1 MERVCALQS
10 IARRVRELP
19 LPDLASTDWLILLLY
34 VLGMIGLGVSMRS
47 SIKSS
52 RDYFQAGRTLPTW
65 WCALAFIGAGLG
77 APEVIGMGAAGAG
90 FGFRTALYFLLGGVP
105 AILFVAL
112 FMIPLY
118 YDSGAVTLPG
128 YLGLRF
134 DTKTRVLSAGLF
146 VAMALTSVGIALYMV
161 ARIFEALRIFDR
173 LFFAY
178 GWPRE
183 GIFLVCILLAAVP
196 VLIYVLIAGLRA
208 TIMGQFVQFVLL
220 VAGFLPIVWTG
231 LKNIGGWSGLSSS
244 FAALAPASTLGVGP
258 AGIAGLAL
266 TLGFVLGLARWT
278 TDFRVLQMAMA
289 AKCADSARRI
299 PVVAAAVRL
308 AVPFLF
314 VLAGTIAISLPTQ
327 QSKTIV
333 RNENGAIY
341 HEITIVPRVISEGRG
356 LVPALID
363 PATNNP
369 RLDGAGHALLDYSM
383 ATPNLLAHFATT
395 GLLGLAIAGLLAS
408 MMGNIASGM
417 AAVSSVFA
425 CDLYQPLLRKEAND
439 ADLLLA
445 ARWTVA
451 IGVLL
456 SVGVAFAIAAF
467 SREGSATAMT
477 AWLVAIL
484 LVFALLQAPQF
495 ATCVMGVF
503 TRRTSGH
510 GAFAGLVAGVVIAIL
525 HYGLT
530 LPAAARA
537 GLHGGWLAVVYQ
549 YPGIPAQLCFTVVF
563 SFVANFAVAWVV
575 SMSSGRHSYAEL
587 KNLTYPPVATKK
599 AKSKWKRPEILA
611 AGVMLITLVCALL
624 FA

>member
-10 IARRVRELP
+10 IARKVRELQ

-52 RDYFQAGRTLPTW
+52 RDYFQAGRSLPTW
-65 WCALAFIGAGLG
+65 LCALAFIGAGLG
-77 APEVIGMGAAGAG
+77 APEIIGMGAAGAG
-90 FGFRTALYFLLGGVP
+90 FGFRAALYFLLGGVP
-105 AILFVAL
+105 AMLFVAL
-112 FMIPLY
+112 FMIPTY
-118 YDSGAVTLPG
+118 YSSGAVTLPG

-146 VAMALTSVGIALYMV
+146 IAMALTSVGIALYMV
-161 ARIFEALRIFDR
+161 ARILEALRIFDK

-220 VAGFLPIVWTG
+220 VAGFLPIVWIG

-244 FAALAPASTLGVGP
+244 FAALAPASTLGLGP
-258 AGIAGLAL
+258 AGIAGIAL
-266 TLGFVLGLARWT
+266 TLGFVLGTARWT
-278 TDFRVLQMAMA
+278 TDFSVLQMAMA

-314 VLAGTIAISLPTQ
+314 VLAGAIAISLPTQ
-327 QSKTIV
+327 QSKTVV

-341 HEITIVPRVISEGRG
+341 HEITIVPRAISEGRG

-369 RLDGAGHALLDYSM
+369 RLDGAGHALLDYGL

-408 MMGNIASGM
+408 LMSSVASCIV
-417 AAVSSVFA
+417 AVSSVFA
-425 CDLYQPLLRKEAND
+425 CDLYQPLLRKVASD
-439 ADLLLA
+439 TDLLRI

-467 SREGSATAMT
+467 SGKSTAIATS
-477 AWLVAIL
+477 AWLVAIA
-484 LVFALLQAPQF
+484 LVFALLQAPQL
-495 ATCVMGVF
+495 ATCVLGVF
-503 TRRTSGH
+503 SRRTSGH
-510 GAFAGLVAGVVIAIL
+510 GAFAGLVAGVVIALL

-530 LPAAARA
+530 LPAGAHA
-537 GLHGGWLAVVYQ
+537 GLHGGWLAVLYR
-549 YPGIPAQLCFTVVF
+549 YPGIPAQLCFTIVF
-563 SFVANFAVAWVV
+563 SFFANFGVAWVV
-575 SMSSGRHSYAEL
+575 SMASGAPPNTKLEGI
-587 KNLTYPPVATKK
+587 TYPPVATKK

-611 AGVMLITLVCALL
+611 VGVMLITLVFALL

>member
-1 MERVCALQS
+1 
-10 IARRVRELP
+10 VREQQ

-52 RDYFQAGRTLPTW
+52 RDYFQAGRSLPTW
-65 WCALAFIGAGLG
+65 LCALAFIGAGLG
-77 APEVIGMGAAGAG
+77 APEIIGMGAAGAG

-105 AILFVAL
+105 AMLFVSL
-112 FMIPLY
+112 FMIPIY
-118 YDSGAVTLPG
+118 YSSGAVTLPG

-146 VAMALTSVGIALYMV
+146 IAMALTSVGVALYAV

-183 GIFLVCILLAAVP
+183 GIFLVCILLAVVP

-231 LKNIGGWSGLSSS
+231 LMNIGGWSGLSSS
-244 FAALAPASTLGVGP
+244 FAALASASTLRLGP
-258 AGIAGLAL
+258 ASIAGMAL
-266 TLGFVLGLARWT
+266 TLGFVMGAARWT
-278 TDFRVLQMAMA
+278 TDFSVLQMAMA

-314 VLAGTIAISLPTQ
+314 VLAGVIAISMPTQ

-341 HEITIVPRVISEGRG
+341 HEITIVPRAISEGRG

-363 PATNNP
+363 PATNDP
-369 RLDGAGHALLDYSM
+369 RLDGAGHSLLDYSM
-383 ATPNLLAHFATT
+383 ATPNLLAHFAVT

-408 MMGNIASGM
+408 LMSRVASCLI
-417 AAVSSVFA
+417 AVSSVFT
-425 CDLYQPLLRKEAND
+425 CDMYQPLLRQNASDAN
-439 ADLLLA
+439 LLRI

-451 IGVLL
+451 ACVLL
-456 SVGVAFAIAAF
+456 SAGMAFAIAAF
-467 SREGSATAMT
+467 SGKNSAIAIS
-477 AWLVAIL
+477 ACLVGIA
-484 LVFALLQAPQF
+484 LVFALLQAPQL
-495 ATCVMGVF
+495 ATYLLGVF
-503 TRRTSGH
+503 FRRTSVH
-510 GAFAGLVAGVVIAIL
+510 GAFAGLVAAVAVAFL

-530 LPAAARA
+530 LPAGAQA
-537 GLHGGWLAVVYQ
+537 GIQGGWLAVIYR
-549 YPGIPAQLCFTVVF
+549 YPGIPAQLGFTVVL
-563 SFVANFAVAWVV
+563 SFFANFAVAWVV
-575 SMSSGRHSYAEL
+575 SLAGGAPQSTKLE
-587 KNLTYPPVATKK
+587 NLTYPPVTTKK

-611 AGVMLITLVCALL
+611 AGVMLITLVFALL

>member
-1 MERVCALQS
+1 MP
-10 IARRVRELP
+10 ELV
-19 LPDLASTDWLILLLY
+19 STDWLILLLF

-52 RDYFQAGRTLPTW
+52 RDYFQAGRSLPTW
-65 WCALAFIGAGLG
+65 VCALAFIGAGLG

-105 AILFVAL
+105 AMLFVAL

-118 YDSGAVTLPG
+118 YSSGAVTLPG

-134 DTKTRVLSAGLF
+134 DNKTRVLSAGLF
-146 VAMALTSVGIALYMV
+146 IAMVLTSTGIALCV
-161 ARIFEALRIFDR
+161 IARIFEALRIFDQ

-220 VAGFLPIVWTG
+220 VAGFLPPVWIG
-231 LKNIGGWSGLSSS
+231 LKNIGGWSGVSSS
-244 FAALAPASTLGVGP
+244 LAALTPASTIGLGP
-258 AGIAGLAL
+258 AGIAAIAL
-266 TLGFVLGLARWT
+266 TLGFVFGAARWT

-299 PVVAAAVRL
+299 PVIAAAVRL
-308 AVPFLF
+308 AVPFIF
-314 VLAGTIAISLPTQ
+314 VLAGAIAISLPTQ

-341 HEITIVPRVISEGRG
+341 HEITIVPKAMSEGRG
-356 LVPALID
+356 LVPALLD

-369 RLDGAGHALLDYSM
+369 RLDDAGHALLDYSM
-383 ATPNLLAHFATT
+383 ATPNVLAHFATT

-408 MMGNIASGM
+408 LMSSVASGM

-425 CDLYQPLLRKEAND
+425 CDLYQPLLRKKASD
-439 ADLLLA
+439 ADLLRV
-445 ARWTVA
+445 ARWTGA
-451 IGVLL
+451 IGLLL
-456 SVGVAFAIAAF
+456 SVGVAFGGK
-467 SREGSATAMT
+467 GSASAMS
-477 AWLVAIL
+477 AWLVAL
-484 LVFALLQAPQF
+484 VAVFALLQAPQL
-495 ATCVMGVF
+495 ATCVLGAF

-530 LPAAARA
+530 LPAGAHP
-537 GLHGGWLAVVYQ
+537 GLQGGWLAVVYR
-549 YPGIPAQLCFTVVF
+549 YPGIPAQLGVTVVF

-575 SMSSGRHSYAEL
+575 SVAGGAGSNAEL
-587 KNLTYPPVATKK
+587 KNLVFSPSAAKK

-611 AGVMLITLVCALL
+611 VGVMLITLVFALL